1 MHKFLSILGA
11 VLISTSLYSQ
21 ASNAEAKSLLY
32 ASSSQ
37 MKSYQSI
44 SLEFSYIFENRKVD
58 PPIIQSQAGTID
70 LQGDDYR
77 LKLNDME
84 QIRVGTKLYNIL
96 KEDEEVQISSYE
108 EGDDDEGISPSKI
121 LSSFSTGYSYK
132 LGGNEK
138 IDDKTIQYIIL
149 KPVSTLSISKIMVG
163 IEKATKHI
171 YSLQQWG
178 TNGTVTTL
186 KVKSFKANP
195 PLPASHF
202 TFNRADYKD
211 YYISE

>member
-21 ASNAEAKSLLY
+21 ASNAEAKSLLD

-44 SLEFSYIFENRKVD
+44 SLDFSYTFENRKVE
-58 PPIIQSQAGTID
+58 PPIIQSQAGTIS
-70 LQGDDYR
+70 LKGEDYHI
-77 LKLNDME
+77 KLNDME
-84 QIRVGTKLYNIL
+84 QIRVGNKLYNIL
-96 KEDEEVQISSYE
+96 IEDEEVQISSYE
-108 EGDDDEGISPSKI
+108 EGDDEEGISPSKI
-121 LSSFSTGYSYK
+121 LSSFSSGYSYK
-132 LGGNEK
+132 LGENDI
-138 IDDKTIQYIIL
+138 IDGKTIQYIIL
-149 KPVSTLSISKIMVG
+149 KPVSTLSVKKIIVG

-195 PLPASHF
+195 QLPASHF